1 MLSAG
6 PSLFKQGYS
15 FASGLEEAILR
26 NIQACGEVTNLV
38 RTSYGPHGRSK
49 IVVNHLEKTFVTS
62 DAATILRELEVVHP
76 AGKVL
81 VFATQQQEN
90 EIGNGTNLVLM
101 FAGELLKN
109 AESLLVLG
117 LHPSEIISGYSMAL
131 QKAEEILPCECY
143 SV

>member
-1 MLSAG
+1 M
-6 PSLFKQGYS
+6 
-15 FASGLEEAILR
+15 
-26 NIQACGEVTNLV
+26 
-38 RTSYGPHGRSK
+38 
-49 IVVNHLEKTFVTS
+49 EKTFVTS

-101 FAGELLKN
+101 LAGQLLKN
-109 AESLLVLG
+109 AENLLVLG

-131 QKAEEILPCECY
+131 QKAEEVLP
-143 SV
+143 SSLPLPRIVVIGWH